1 MRSSTDAGR
10 HPAVR
15 PSFIGGFTENT
26 LAGMARRK
34 ILLAYLFLLPTM
46 LGILVFTA
54 GPIVASLGLSFFSW
68 DVINPA
74 EFVGLANYQQL
85 VSDPQVLTSF
95 INTAKFVVL
104 AVGLQL
110 ILAIALALGVQQK
123 NMPTWLRYFFRSA
136 FFLPVLTSAA
146 SISIVLAYLFNKEF
160 GVINYYLGLIGIP
173 QVPWLNSS
181 GWALITIV
189 LAYVWQQVGFTFIV
203 FVGGVGNLPKE
214 VLEAADVDGAFG
226 WRKLW
231 FVTLPLL
238 SPTILFAAVVG
249 VINALQVFAEPFIM
263 THGGPGDASRT
274 VVLTLYEAAFKN
286 LALGY
291 GSAIAM
297 VLFLAIMLVT
307 AAQFWI
313 GNKLVFYQ

>member
-1 MRSSTDAGR
+1 MGSTARLDR
-10 HPAVR
+10 RTTRR
-15 PSFIGGFTENT
+15 PGFIRGLTEQT

-34 ILLAYLFLLPTM
+34 MLLAYLFLLPTM

-54 GPIVASLGLSFFSW
+54 GPVIVSLGLSLFSW

-74 EFVGLANYQQL
+74 EFVGFANYQRL
-85 VSDPQVLTSF
+85 ATDPQVWTSF
-95 INTAKFVVL
+95 ANTGKFVVL

-110 ILAIALALGVQQK
+110 TLAFLLALGVQRK
-123 NMPTWLRYFFRSA
+123 GMPTALRYFFRSA

-146 SISIVLAYLFNKEF
+146 SISIVLAYLFHREF
-160 GVINYYLGLIGIP
+160 GVINYYLGRVG
-173 QVPWLNSS
+173 VPPVSWLNSS
-181 GWALITIV
+181 EWALITIV

-203 FVGGVGNLPKE
+203 FIGGLGNLPTE
-214 VLEAADVDGAFG
+214 VLEAAEIDGAAG
-226 WRKLW
+226 WRRLLY
-231 FVTLPLL
+231 VTLPLM

-263 THGGPGDASRT
+263 TKGGPGDASRT

-286 LALGY
+286 LELGY

-297 VLFLAIMLVT
+297 ILFIVIMLVT

-313 GNKLVFYQ
+313 GNRLVFYQ